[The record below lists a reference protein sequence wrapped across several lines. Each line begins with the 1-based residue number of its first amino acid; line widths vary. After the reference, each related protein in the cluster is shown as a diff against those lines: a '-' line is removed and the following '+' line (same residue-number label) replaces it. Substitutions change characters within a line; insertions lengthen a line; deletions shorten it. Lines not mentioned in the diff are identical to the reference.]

1 MTDITEQERQN
12 LITLNRLDELLLPNQ
27 TDRVVKVAAI
37 TRSAARRHCQPEV
50 LQEEVVQQ
58 VRIDRIRQAQ
68 DEERWIAS
76 LKTYLIGDV
85 AKLKAEEA
93 KICGR
98 LAPDYEVDQ
107 SGLLLFCPRST
118 AKPED
123 RAESVRLVI
132 PELLQRDFL
141 HHYHTSLEGGHQGIG
156 RTYQRIRAKFHWR
169 GLYRSVQQYVGE

>member
-1 MTDITEQERQN
+1 M
-12 LITLNRLDELLLPNQ
+12 ITLNRLYELLLPNQ
-27 TDRVVKVAAI
+27 IDRVVKVAAI

-98 LAPDYEVDQ
+98 LAPDYEVDKA
-107 SGLLLFCPRST
+107 G
-118 AKPED
+118 
-123 RAESVRLVI
+123 
-132 PELLQRDFL
+132 
-141 HHYHTSLEGGHQGIG
+141 Y
-156 RTYQRIRAKFHWR
+156 Y
-169 GLYRSVQQYVGE
+169 